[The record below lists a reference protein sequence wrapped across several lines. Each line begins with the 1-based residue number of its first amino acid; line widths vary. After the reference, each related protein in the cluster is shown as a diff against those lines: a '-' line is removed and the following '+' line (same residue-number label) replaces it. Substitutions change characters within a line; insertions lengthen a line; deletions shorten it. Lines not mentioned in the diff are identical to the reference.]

1 MAIRKKVIIALALI
15 VILPLGLLS
24 GCFRED
30 NKLNTGEVVNVYSAR
45 NYAGD
50 KIIYEAF
57 EKKTGIRVNLTTGK
71 ASELLE
77 KLIREGKDT
86 EADLFIT
93 TDITYLNN
101 AIEQGITKSVESKN
115 INQNVP
121 KNLRGRN
128 NEWIGIT
135 TRARAIAY
143 NKETVSRDEIC
154 TFEELANDKWKNKIV
169 TRSSDSLYS
178 QSLLLSMIDNYGEE
192 KAKIWADKI
201 VKNFARN
208 PEGNDKD
215 QIKSISKGEGN
226 IAIVNANYVGCMLNS
241 QDLEEVEAAKKVGV
255 VIPKDT
261 SVNISGIVQSKY
273 SKNSENAVKLIEFIT
288 DEKAQQAFADNNY
301 EYPVNQKAK
310 PNKILLSWGDVKIK
324 DVNLDKMCVDN
335 IKAKQ
340 IFKEVGWE

>member
-1 MAIRKKVIIALALI
+1 MAIRKKMIIAFTLAA
-15 VILPLGLLS
+15 VLPLGLLS
-24 GCFRED
+24 GCFAKD
-30 NKLNTGEVVNVYSAR
+30 KKISTGEIVNVYSAR
-45 NYAGD
+45 NYTGD

-77 KLIREGKDT
+77 ELIREGEDT

-93 TDITYLNN
+93 ADIIYLNN
-101 AIEQGITKSVESKN
+101 AIEYNITKSIESKN
-115 INQNVP
+115 INENVP
-121 KNLRGRN
+121 QSLRGKN

-143 NKETVSRDEIC
+143 NKEYISRDEIS
-154 TFEELANDKWKNKIV
+154 TFEDLASDKWKGKIV

-178 QSLLLSMIDNYGEE
+178 QSLLGSIIDNKGEE
-192 KAKIWADKI
+192 KARVWAEK
-201 VKNFARN
+201 VVGNFARK

-215 QIKSISKGEGN
+215 QIKSISKGEGE
-226 IAIVNANYVGCMLNS
+226 IAIVNAHYVGCMLNS
-241 QDLEEVEAAKKVGV
+241 EELEEVEASKNIGV

-261 SVNISGIVQSKY
+261 SINISGVVQSKY

-288 DEKAQQAFADNNY
+288 DEKAQQAFSDNNY
-301 EYPVNQKAK
+301 EYPVNRKAK
-310 PNKILLSWGDVKIK
+310 ANKKLLSWGDIKIE
-324 DVNLDKMCVDN
+324 NVDLEDISQN
-335 IKAKQ
+335 NRKAEK